1 MCDWVKHFE
10 SQCLK
15 YPDNT
20 IVKYNGNNK
29 NISLTYRSLNEKSN
43 QLAHYLLNKG
53 FTQQHIIATLFPR
66 NDINALIVFITLLKI
81 NCPEFMLEPVLR
93 GSIILAKIKLVN
105 VRTIITTHD
114 QKVLP
119 N

>member
-43 QLAHYLLNKG
+43 QLAHYL
-53 FTQQHIIATLFPR
+53 P
-66 NDINALIVFITLLKI
+66 LLWHY
-81 NCPEFMLEPVLR
+81 FL
-93 GSIILAKIKLVN
+93 GSLYIKFWM
-105 VRTIITTHD
+105 
-114 QKVLP
+114 
-119 N
+119 